1 MESCCYNTISYTR
14 AKIEKK
20 KRVKKSIILANFGT
34 EILGQWYPQDIIG
47 RATLFDIF
55 ACAANQKPGGGGGV
69 NAFQPGHFPF
79 GPQNGAFYR
88 GQFVIRPGVL
98 VIVVSY

>member
-1 MESCCYNTISYTR
+1 MEGCCHNTIGYTR

-20 KRVKKSIILANFGT
+20 KELKKLIILANFGT
-34 EILGQWYPQDIIG
+34 EILGQWYPQDLIG

-55 ACAANQKPGGGGGV
+55 ACAVNQKPGGGANV
-69 NAFQPGHFPF
+69 FQPGHFLF

-98 VIVVSY
+98 IIVVSY

>member
-55 ACAANQKPGGGGGV
+55 ACAANQKPGGGGGGKCISAR
-69 NAFQPGHFPF
+69 AFPVWP
-79 GPQNGAFYR
+79 AKWR
-88 GQFVIRPGVL
+88 VL
-98 VIVVSY
+98 QRAVCHSAWRIGNSG